1 MKLLK
6 LKDKIDKLEGRVFRL
21 QEKLFEREETI
32 KALKHSLKET
42 WDTTQR
48 YSAYLSKTYREN
60 DRLYKVIKE
69 LKIKLSEK

>member
-21 QEKLFEREETI
+21 QEKLFEKQETI

-42 WDTTQR
+42 WDTSQR
-48 YSAYLSKTYREN
+48 YCKYYAKESREN
-60 DRLYKVIKE
+60 ERLYKVIKE